1 MKDIINVIQEEQNT
15 NESILA
21 STITSFDI
29 SLIALISSTL
39 SSLISIG
46 IGVSGQI
53 VRAMIGSKNRDAH
66 GKMKVELLQNLKN
79 FVRDLDVDLTKN
91 QAAMSVINDPGEWS
105 TEMCSELR
113 NAVYNQLNDDQ
124 KKIFDKLEAS
134 YIKERNRFVKF

>member
-15 NESILA
+15 NESILT

-46 IGVSGQI
+46 IGVSGQV

-79 FVRDLDVDLTKN
+79 FVRDLDIDLTKN
-91 QAAMSVINDPGEWS
+91 QVAMSVINNPGEWS

-124 KKIFDKLEAS
+124 KKIFDKLESA
-134 YIKERNRFVKF
+134 YIKERNKFVKF